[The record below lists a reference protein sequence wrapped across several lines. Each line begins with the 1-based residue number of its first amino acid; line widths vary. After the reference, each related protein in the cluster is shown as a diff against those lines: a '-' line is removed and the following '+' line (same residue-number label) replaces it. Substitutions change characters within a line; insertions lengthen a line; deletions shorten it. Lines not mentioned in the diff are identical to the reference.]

1 MAKNEQPVVT
11 PEPVDIEGLE
21 AKLSKKNE
29 DYLFKFKRAL
39 NAEQVPA
46 ERQTEILAEMLPE
59 MVAEQHKGK
68 PATQVYGPV
77 TTKIDQLLHAPK
89 RPKQTSLQLQMLDN
103 GLIFLI
109 MYLAFNGIAAYFS
122 TKGSATS
129 IGITSIVITAALA
142 GVIMTYPMRY
152 TQMPKEQRPPF
163 WKMAL
168 VVIGLTLAFVAA
180 YGVTILIPSFL
191 NPVLPPLVQIVIAA
205 LLIGVRIYIKRRFKI
220 TGSFFG

>member
-1 MAKNEQPVVT
+1 MAKNDQPVVT
-11 PEPVDIEGLE
+11 AEPVDIEGLE
-21 AKLSKKNE
+21 AKLSKKNA

-39 NAEQVPA
+39 KTEEVSA

-59 MVAEQHKGK
+59 MLAEQHKGK
-68 PATQVYGPV
+68 PATQLYGPV
-77 TTKIDQLLHAPK
+77 TTKINQLLHAPQK
-89 RPKQTSLQLQMLDN
+89 PKQTSLQLQMLDN

-122 TKGSATS
+122 KKGSATS

-168 VVIGLTLAFVAA
+168 VVIGLTLAFVVA
-180 YGVTILIPSFL
+180 YGVTIMIPSFL
-191 NPVLPPLVQIVIAA
+191 NPVILPMIQVVVAVI
-205 LLIGVRIYIKRRFKI
+205 LIGVRIYIKRRFKI
-220 TGSFFG
+220 TGTFFG

>member
-21 AKLSKKNE
+21 AKLSKKNA

-77 TTKIDQLLHAPK
+77 ATKVDQLLHAPK